1 MALTKTNSRLTV
13 RFSGRNG
20 LSKRVAAMESQFLVA
35 GDKNVAQL
43 LVKKATLSEFSKGQE
58 VLRQGDFEDDLWFIF
73 GGSVEIL
80 VNQRVVA
87 IREAGDHVG
96 EIGLLDT
103 TAVRS
108 ATVRALEDTVLAR
121 VSEADF
127 TKIATQNPLLWR
139 RIALGLAKRLKE
151 RNKFQAPKR
160 QQAAVFIGSSS
171 EGLDI
176 AKQVYAKL
184 LRQKVVPV
192 LWSQGVFEC
201 SKTTIEDL
209 VRVSGESDF
218 AIIVLTADDV
228 TRSRGRAKRSPR
240 DNVIFEL
247 GLFMG
252 AITRERTYIVA
263 PKGIDLKLPT
273 DLLGVTYLSFQF
285 TKGVSLSVSLKPVIA
300 ELRKLIKRH
309 GPL

>member
-1 MALTKTNSRLTV
+1 M
-13 RFSGRNG
+13 
-20 LSKRVAAMESQFLVA
+20 
-35 GDKNVAQL
+35 
-43 LVKKATLSEFSKGQE
+43 
-58 VLRQGDFEDDLWFIF
+58 
-73 GGSVEIL
+73 
-80 VNQRVVA
+80 
-87 IREAGDHVG
+87 G

-108 ATVRALEDTVLAR
+108 ATVRALDDTVLAR